1 MISTEHT
8 IINNLKNLKEELLQ
22 RRNTKKNKNIEFETH
37 YKNSEV
43 LLKNKNINLSYIDL
57 IPEYLLTNPHLNKY
71 KSKIFSGSRSDGK
84 GITHL
89 HICSNGG
96 NTNGVNIDSIEVFYD
111 YCILHFAPEFYD
123 NSLYSC
129 DYLQKGQWSSSSSV
143 PGLSLIPNF
152 DDFDKIKENYKLGI
166 LGYKS
171 NYECPYCNH
180 KSKYGNRVIDHYG
193 SSPSWKCSSFNPV
206 NISNVIYNDV
216 ILIQI
221 KEEFYDLLWKH
232 KLNELYIDKI
242 QKQILEIE
250 IEITDV
256 MYKMFNNILELNKT
270 NHLNSTLISNE
281 SNNRKD
287 DINILQKKI
296 EEFSIDNINNIIIL
310 NDRNN
315 KLLNELY
322 IDKIQKQ
329 MLENEVEITNLQDKT
344 CKNFLKLEKTIIE
357 LQNIN
362 IEQTNKVYI
371 NEILEN
377 ELKKCN
383 INTSNYFENKMQFII
398 NIIII
403 FYIFLTVIYNNLPL
417 QTKTFLSI
425 GYE

>member
-22 RRNTKKNKNIEFETH
+22 RLNTKKNKNIEFDTH

-57 IPEYLLTNPHLNKY
+57 IPEYLLTNQHLNKY
-71 KSKIFSGSRSDGK
+71 KSKIFSGSISNDK
-84 GITHL
+84 GITHK
-89 HICSNGG
+89 HTCSNGG
-96 NTNGVNIDSIEVFYD
+96 NTNSVNIDSLEVFYD

-129 DYLQKGQWSSSSSV
+129 DYLRKGQWNSN
-143 PGLSLIPNF
+143 LIPNF

-166 LGYKS
+166 LSYKS

-180 KSKYGNRVIDHYG
+180 KSKYGNRVIEHHG
-193 SSPSWKCSSFNPV
+193 SAPPWKCSSFNPV
-206 NISNVIYNDV
+206 NTSNIIYNDV

-270 NHLNSTLISNE
+270 NHLNSTIISNE
-281 SNNRKD
+281 SNNKKN
-287 DINILQKKI
+287 DINILQKKNRRI
-296 EEFSIDNINNIIIL
+296 
-310 NDRNN
+310 
-315 KLLNELY
+315 
-322 IDKIQKQ
+322 
-329 MLENEVEITNLQDKT
+329 
-344 CKNFLKLEKTIIE
+344 
-357 LQNIN
+357 
-362 IEQTNKVYI
+362 
-371 NEILEN
+371 
-377 ELKKCN
+377 
-383 INTSNYFENKMQFII
+383 
-398 NIIII
+398 
-403 FYIFLTVIYNNLPL
+403 
-417 QTKTFLSI
+417 
-425 GYE
+425 

>member
-22 RRNTKKNKNIEFETH
+22 RLNTKNNKNIEFDTH

-57 IPEYLLTNPHLNKY
+57 IPEYLLTNQHLNKY
-71 KSKIFSGSRSDGK
+71 KSKIFSGSRSDDK

-89 HICSNGG
+89 HTCSNGG
-96 NTNGVNIDSIEVFYD
+96 NTNSVNIDSIEVFYD

-129 DYLQKGQWSSSSSV
+129 DYLQKGQWSCA
-143 PGLSLIPNF
+143 PGGGRQLIPNF

-180 KSKYGNRVIDHYG
+180 KSKYGNRVIEHHG
-193 SSPSWKCSSFNPV
+193 SAPSWKCSSFNPV
-206 NISNVIYNDV
+206 NMSNVIYNDV
-216 ILIQI
+216 IMIQI

-270 NHLNSTLISNE
+270 THLNSTLISNE
-281 SNNRKD
+281 SNNRKSD
-287 DINILQKKI
+287 LNILQKKI
-296 EEFSIDNINNIIIL
+296 EEFSIDNSNNIIIL

-344 CKNFLKLEKTIIE
+344 YKNFLKLEKTIIE

-371 NEILEN
+371 SEILEN

-383 INTSNYFENKMQFII
+383 INTSNYFENKMQIII